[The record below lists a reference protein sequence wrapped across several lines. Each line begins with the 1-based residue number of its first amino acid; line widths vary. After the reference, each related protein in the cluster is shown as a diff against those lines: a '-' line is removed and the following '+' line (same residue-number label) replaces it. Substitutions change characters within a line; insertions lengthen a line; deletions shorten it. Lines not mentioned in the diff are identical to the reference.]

1 MQIFTPLFAAG
12 LTFGRNLVGI
22 MLKPYESYRRIVNE
36 GTLWELVFIGLL
48 VESYFVLASTV
59 RVAAFRPY
67 LLTKQFLLLTS
78 GAVLGYLLINSLLL
92 LLAGLFKAQINRKGL
107 LLGWGYSLIP
117 TTGWFY
123 LTSLLYLI
131 LPPPRTS
138 SLAGITF
145 SLLYLIICL
154 TLLFWKTILVYL
166 TIRFSTKLD
175 LGKISLS
182 LLFISPVVAGYSY
195 WLYKLGIFRVPF
207 I

>member
-1 MQIFTPLFAAG
+1 MLIFSQLITAG
-12 LTFGRNLVGI
+12 LAFGRNLIGI
-22 MLKPYESYRRIVNE
+22 VVKPYESYRRIVNE
-36 GTLWELVFIGLL
+36 GTLWELFFLGLL
-48 VESYFVLASTV
+48 IESYFVLVTRA
-59 RVAAFRPY
+59 RIGDFLR
-67 LLTKQFLLLTS
+67 LTGGVVS
-78 GAVLGYLLINSLLL
+78 SYLLIVFLLFL
-92 LLAGLFKAQINRKGL
+92 TVKLFKAQINQKGL
-107 LLGWGYSLIP
+107 LLGCGYTLIP
-117 TTGWFY
+117 TTTWFY
-123 LTSLLYLI
+123 LTSLLYLV

-182 LLFISPVVAGYSY
+182 LLVISPAVAGYSY